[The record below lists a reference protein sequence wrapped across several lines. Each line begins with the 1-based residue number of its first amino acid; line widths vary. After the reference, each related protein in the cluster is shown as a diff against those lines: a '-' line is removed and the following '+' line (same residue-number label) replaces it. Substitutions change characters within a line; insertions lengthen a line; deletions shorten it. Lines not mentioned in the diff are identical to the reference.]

1 MADADEEK
9 LAEEQQMRA
18 EAIADQWM
26 VDMNMVRTLQE
37 LGKVIRAPYATK
49 KDREYVA
56 SQAEALMA
64 DVVHL
69 AYRTGFIHGATAMW
83 EYKTK

>member
-9 LAEEQQMRA
+9 LAEEQEMRA

-26 VDMNMVRTLQE
+26 VDMEIVRVLRE
-37 LGKVIRAPYATK
+37 LGKVIRAQYRTK
-49 KDREYVA
+49 EDRGFVA
-56 SQAEALMA
+56 SQAEALVA

-69 AYRTGFIHGATAMW
+69 AYKSGFVHGATAMW
-83 EYKTK
+83 EFKTK